1 VNIVDVNDEAPVFEP
16 IYGCVTITEFHDLH
30 DIVTTVKASDAD
42 DPNTPNGRVLFSIVG
57 GNDRGMC
64 IRYFSCSVLTNRGF
78 SLSSGTASNIIQ
90 CGKPK
95 AFVVL
100 I

>member
-30 DIVTTVKASDAD
+30 DVVTTVKASDAD

-64 IRYFSCSVLTNRGF
+64 VRYSGCSELTNRGF
-78 SLSSGTASNIIQ
+78 SSSSATESNIIQ
-90 CGKPK
+90 CCKPK
-95 AFVVL
+95 VFVVR